1 MTIERGE
8 QMMEHNGR
16 LSQNTDAWTD
26 SVLSLERAI
35 LDGRRVTAD
44 MLAVIPAS
52 IRNSSPLLLQAECE
66 EGLLQGRLGDAK
78 RLIESALRAFAA
90 QANEQAM
97 LTLMGMLGLLYQ
109 QVGDRSD
116 SRHVLDFLRTEWA
129 HSGQACSGFV
139 PWALARALAGGGL
152 DEQGGLTT
160 PEELFLAA
168 AHRFREEGK
177 PLWAAI
183 VMLERLL
190 YDPQRDALVNPAW
203 RLLLQW
209 LGRSLDDT
217 SLGQALKETLNAG
230 GKPKDETIELLPARY
245 VYLVNAICFG
255 RANRR
260 PPRSLDDDIE
270 VQFYA
275 AAAELRRGVQRGD
288 DSRAR
293 ELWQA
298 LEGYAALVS
307 SPEMKRRLI
316 ELEELRKQTVR
327 EETAEP
333 AITVRPAAE
342 AVPNLTEPEPASVT
356 ADRRWRVQLIDGL
369 RFSSADGQ
377 VAEPVWKRRKAG
389 ELLVYLL
396 LQPAYKANREQV
408 LERVFGEGE
417 TAKQSNQLYVTLHD
431 LRHTLREMGMS
442 DPVYVKRGV
451 IGLDEQII
459 EHVDAEAYMTL
470 SRVGDQLWNDDR
482 EAACRLYE
490 EALPLYGQLATELP
504 NVEWLERTREQML
517 DRQTNMLKRLA
528 IYYTELRDEVKAEQA
543 LSEWIALR
551 PKQEEAY
558 EAMIRHCLAK
568 SHRAEAIGW
577 YKRLERMY
585 EEEFGSEPL
594 EETKRLLWN

>member
-1 MTIERGE
+1 M
-8 QMMEHNGR
+8 
-16 LSQNTDAWTD
+16 
-26 SVLSLERAI
+26 
-35 LDGRRVTAD
+35 DGRRVTAD

-66 EGLLQGRLGDAK
+66 EGLLQGRLSDAK

-90 QANEQAM
+90 QANEEAM

-116 SRHVLDFLRTEWA
+116 SRPVIDFLRMEWE

-139 PWALARALAGGGL
+139 PWSLARALAGGGL
-152 DEQGGLTT
+152 NEQSGLAS
-160 PEELFLAA
+160 PEGLFQAA
-168 AHRFREEGK
+168 ANRFREEGK

-190 YDPQRDALVNPAW
+190 YDPQSDLLANPEW

-209 LGRSLDDT
+209 LGRSLDET
-217 SLGQALKETLNAG
+217 SLGLALKETLNAG
-230 GKPKDETIELLPARY
+230 GKPRDETIELLPARY

-270 VQFYA
+270 VQFFA
-275 AAAELRRGVQRGD
+275 AAAELRRELQRGD
-288 DSRAR
+288 TARAG
-293 ELWQA
+293 ELFQA
-298 LEGYAALVS
+298 LDGYAALVS
-307 SPEMKRRLI
+307 SPEIKRRLT
-316 ELEELRKQTVR
+316 ELDVLRQQMAKEEA
-327 EETAEP
+327 AEP
-333 AITVRPAAE
+333 AAAASVQPVAE
-342 AVPNLTEPEPASVT
+342 EKPSPVEPEALAVQ
-356 ADRRWRVQLIDGL
+356 DRRWRVQLVDGL
-369 RFSSADGQ
+369 RFSASDGQ

-417 TAKQSNQLYVTLHD
+417 AAKQSNQLYVTLHD

-459 EHVDAEAYMTL
+459 EQVDAETYMTL

-528 IYYTELRDEVKAEQA
+528 IYYTDMRDEVKAEQA

-568 SHRAEAIGW
+568 GHRAEAIGW

-594 EETKRLLWN
+594 EETRRLIWN

>member
-1 MTIERGE
+1 
-8 QMMEHNGR
+8 MEHNER
-16 LSQNTDAWTD
+16 LSQNAEAWTD

-66 EGLLQGRLGDAK
+66 EGLLQGRMGDAK

-109 QVGDRSD
+109 QVGDRVD
-116 SRHVLDFLRTEWA
+116 SRPVIDFLRTEWT
-129 HSGQACSGFV
+129 HSGQTCSGFV
-139 PWALARALAGGGL
+139 PWALARARAGGELSEQDGL
-152 DEQGGLTT
+152 AE
-160 PEELFLAA
+160 PEALFREAA
-168 AHRFREEGK
+168 CRFREEGK

-183 VMLERLL
+183 VMLERIL
-190 YDPQRDALVNPAW
+190 YDPQRDVTADPEW

-209 LGRSLDDT
+209 LGRSLDET
-217 SLGQALKETLNAG
+217 SLGLALKETLFAG

-260 PPRSLDDDIE
+260 PPRLLDDDIE
-270 VQFYA
+270 VQLYA
-275 AAAELRRGVQRGD
+275 AAAELRRELQRGD
-288 DSRAR
+288 ASRAQER
-293 ELWQA
+293 LQA
-298 LEGYAALVS
+298 IEGYAALVS
-307 SPEMKRRLI
+307 SPEIKRRLA
-316 ELEELRKQTVR
+316 ELEELRKLTPEEEPANPTTAVQPMAAAKRDVPKT
-327 EETAEP
+327 ETASE
-333 AITVRPAAE
+333 E
-342 AVPNLTEPEPASVT
+342 

-369 RFSSADGQ
+369 RFSAADGQ

-417 TAKQSNQLYVTLHD
+417 AAKQSNQLYVTLHD

-459 EHVDAEAYMTL
+459 EQVDAETYMTL

-528 IYYTELRDEVKAEQA
+528 IYYTDLRDDVKAEQA
-543 LSEWIALR
+543 LSEWISLR

-568 SHRAEAIGW
+568 GHRAEAIGW

-594 EETKRLLWN
+594 EETRRLIWN

>member
-8 QMMEHNGR
+8 PTMEYNGK
-16 LSQNTDAWTD
+16 LSQNADAWTD

-35 LDGRRVTAD
+35 LDGRRVSAD
-44 MLAVIPAS
+44 MLAVIPAA

-116 SRHVLDFLRTEWA
+116 STPVIDFLRTEWA

-152 DEQGGLTT
+152 GEQGGLTA
-160 PEELFLAA
+160 PEELFQAA
-168 AHRFREEGK
+168 AYRFREEGK

-190 YDPQRDALVNPAW
+190 YDPQRDALADPEW

-217 SLGQALKETLNAG
+217 SLGEALKETLNAG

-275 AAAELRRGVQRGD
+275 AAAELRRGLQRGD

-293 ELWQA
+293 ELFQA
-298 LEGYAALVS
+298 VEGYAALVS
-307 SPEMKRRLI
+307 SPEIKRRLI
-316 ELEELRKQTVR
+316 ELEELRIQSIR
-327 EETAEP
+327 EE
-333 AITVRPAAE
+333 AAE
-342 AVPNLTEPEPASVT
+342 SARTQPDAEEQQKLAEQEPPSVP

-369 RFSSADGQ
+369 RFSAADGQ

-417 TAKQSNQLYVTLHD
+417 SAKQSNQLYVTLHD

-543 LSEWIALR
+543 LSEWIGLR

-568 SHRAEAIGW
+568 GHRAEAIGW

-594 EETKRLLWN
+594 EETRRLLWN